1 MSNFLA
7 IATVTAALQDVLQP
21 AVSQAVGLA
30 KVGFSRP
37 DASNQQTPLVNI
49 YLYQVTPNAAY
60 RNADLPTRRN
70 DGSLVQKPQVAID
83 LHYLFTFHGND
94 DQLEPQR
101 LLGAVAT
108 ALNAQPLVSKQNI
121 VNATSHFSFLSK
133 SNLADQIE
141 RIKFTPTSLSL
152 EEFSKLWSVFFQI
165 EYSLSAAFQASVVL
179 MESDDTPREALP
191 VLARNL
197 YVSTFRSPNIDR
209 VISQAGPDA
218 PIAAGSTLL
227 IQGQQLRGGD
237 ATLVMLEGLE
247 RIPTAVTDN
256 LITLPLPGNVHAGVQ
271 GIQVVQKK
279 NMGTPPT
286 AHRGFE
292 SNVAPFVLRPTIGV
306 TSAVASVS
314 GGTDVVLDLTPN
326 IGIGQRAVLMLD
338 SLPGDPVRSFMS
350 QPVVSAVD
358 SSQVIIN
365 IHGVPAGKYLVRV
378 QIDGAESLLTTTAN
392 VFSGPTVTMP

>member
-108 ALNAQPLVSKQNI
+108 ALNAQPLLSKQNI

-271 GIQVVQKK
+271 GLQVVQKK

-292 SNVAPFVLRPTIGV
+292 SNVAPFVLRPSIGV

-314 GGTDVVLDLTPN
+314 GGTDVVLNLTPN
-326 IGIGQRAVLMLD
+326 IGINQRAVLLLD